1 MCVCVCAVKN
11 QARWV
16 QQFIS
21 DMEELYRTT
30 GDQNF
35 NIIITDYESTDM
47 DIEQA
52 LQNSVL
58 PRYISTFTVHTC
70 KLNYGP
76 QYHTV
81 DLISQK
87 QNLCSVS

>member
-1 MCVCVCAVKN
+1 MNEFVCAVKN

-21 DMEELYRTT
+21 DMEEIYRVT

-35 NIIITDYESTDM
+35 NIIITDYESADM

-58 PRYISTFTVHTC
+58 PRYQTHLFEHNIMKYV
-70 KLNYGP
+70 
-76 QYHTV
+76 
-81 DLISQK
+81 
-87 QNLCSVS
+87 